1 MHIAAPSAAKVC
13 SCTSQKQKSKGQL
26 ILVVLLIQSFKRE
39 LDLPRLI
46 QSPKMAVQ
54 PCGQTWQ
61 DHNQETMISNSQITN
76 MTKTRKKTWQN
87 VKEKLVTDKSGT
99 PV

>member
-1 MHIAAPSAAKVC
+1 MHIAAPSAAKFC

-99 PV
+99 SV